1 MIAKYHG
8 ILVRVIRIETHR
20 AYIVWRG
27 KLKRINKQE
36 LEDTTDANR
45 SD

>member
-1 MIAKYHG
+1 MTAIYHG
-8 ILVRVIRIETHR
+8 ETVRVIRIESRR

-36 LEDTTDANR
+36 LEGYDR
-45 SD
+45 CE